1 MSFNWYVNGDNIST
15 SSDLTYDFEAS
26 IGSDIIYEVILDGS
40 STHSCSSSDTLSITV
55 HPDPIAAIDTL
66 GLLLDCDNLLIDN
79 NLIVAQNLN
88 IVNDNY
94 QWIFT
99 NSSADIV
106 INESGINTPEWT
118 IVADNDSVIVQLI
131 ASNN

>member
-1 MSFNWYVNGDNIST
+1 MSFNWYVNGDNVSTT
-15 SSDLTYDFEAS
+15 SSLTYDFEAS
-26 IGSDIIYEVILDGS
+26 IGSDIVYEVILDGS

-66 GLLLDCDNLLIDN
+66 GLLLDCDNLLIDS

-99 NSSADIV
+99 NSSEDII
-106 INESGINTPEWT
+106 INSLLQRQSYW
-118 IVADNDSVIVQLI
+118 LI
-131 ASNN
+131 PVVM